1 MTPEQQRAILESA
14 AKACGAVIDKSFN
27 PSFFN
32 GSVIPYGQLVVI
44 NEQGGHS
51 LWNPLIN
58 SADTA
63 SMCAKLEINHE
74 HHSDYIQ
81 CLWAP
86 QETYHVI
93 TMLKDHD
100 NSRLKAWMHAATM
113 VAAKIGG
120 YENAHP

>member
-1 MTPEQQRAILESA
+1 MLEAA
-14 AKACGAVIDKSFN
+14 AKACGLIVIGYSKFGLLIRSD
-27 PSFFN
+27 
-32 GSVIPYGQLVVI
+32 GCA
-44 NEQGGHS
+44 QGYVWAPH
-51 LWNPLIN
+51 
-58 SADTA
+58 DTPTDCA
-63 SMCAKLEINHE
+63 EMCAKLEINHE

-120 YENAHP
+120 YKE

>member
-1 MTPEQQRAILESA
+1 MTPDQQRKILEAA
-14 AKACGAVIDKSFN
+14 AKACEHKIWDWYDEG
-27 PSFFN
+27 
-32 GSVIPYGQLVVI
+32 PYLS
-44 NEQGGHS
+44 ESSDS
-51 LWNPLIN
+51 LWNPLTK

-63 SMCAKLEINHE
+63 EMCAKLEINHE

-100 NSRLKAWMHAATM
+100 NSRLKAWMYAATM
-113 VAAKIGG
+113 VAAKTQG
-120 YENAHP
+120 YEE